1 MDPVKGLGAKPGGQ
15 TGRVTF
21 QPSVAEVASPSPPLK
36 AECLALF

>member
-1 MDPVKGLGAKPGGQ
+1 MDPVKGLGAKQ

-21 QPSVAEVASPSPPLK
+21 QSSVAEVASPSPPLK